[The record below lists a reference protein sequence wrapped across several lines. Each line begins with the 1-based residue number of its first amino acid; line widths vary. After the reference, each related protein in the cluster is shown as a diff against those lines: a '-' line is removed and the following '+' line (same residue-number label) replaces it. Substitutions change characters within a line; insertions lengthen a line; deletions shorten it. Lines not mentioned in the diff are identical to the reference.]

1 MSQSSEAD
9 SPETYPSDL
18 ASTSSRWLSR
28 ALQHTLNSAWQTP
41 DDFLQH
47 FGPDT
52 IMQALAD
59 ADEIRARLLVKL
71 ANVHERIAAK
81 KSLSSASEDLRLA
94 IDEHVTTPEAVLELF
109 QADDRVRYLKAPLL
123 WRFMFEDTFYLT
135 LPSDGESA
143 HQRAVRRLTFLV
155 KCGLEESLVTL
166 KDLVDGIEIERLAD
180 CLPPEELRRIVARA
194 MHLGREK
201 ALLDEERLFDLVP
214 LEKVLGFVPLDVVWQ
229 NVILR
234 RIAEPYGFVE
244 ESSVR
249 KSGAPP
255 EPTAASILNEMP
267 PAASSNKRPSK
278 PNIPSPVPQKEE
290 PSQLEAEPP
299 SSVENRSSE
308 DEARLSAIDRLK
320 EIGRLPPSHE
330 KLSTPTLFSIE
341 SMYADL
347 FDATTDEE
355 RAECIHESFPNES
368 HLRSAMLALAE
379 LLEPSIDVTRP
390 PISEADTEALVK
402 LVVFEERRRKD
413 GVAASR
419 SSVRPPPLPVGR
431 TAGSIPAAAR
441 MSVPVPPPL
450 PGAKG
455 NRSE

>member
-1 MSQSSEAD
+1 
-9 SPETYPSDL
+9 L
-18 ASTSSRWLSR
+18 
-28 ALQHTLNSAWQTP
+28 
-41 DDFLQH
+41 
-47 FGPDT
+47 
-52 IMQALAD
+52 
-59 ADEIRARLLVKL
+59 
-71 ANVHERIAAK
+71 
-81 KSLSSASEDLRLA
+81 
-94 IDEHVTTPEAVLELF
+94 
-109 QADDRVRYLKAPLL
+109 
-123 WRFMFEDTFYLT
+123 
-135 LPSDGESA
+135 
-143 HQRAVRRLTFLV
+143 
-155 KCGLEESLVTL
+155 TL
-166 KDLVDGIEIERLAD
+166 KDLIDGIEIERLAD

-201 ALLDEERLFDLVP
+201 SLLDEDRLFDLVP
-214 LEKVLGFVPLDVVWQ
+214 LSKVISYVPLDIIWQ

-234 RIAEPYGFVE
+234 RIAEPYGFVDE
-244 ESSVR
+244 GGAR

-267 PAASSNKRPSK
+267 PAASPKKQPSK
-278 PNIPSPVPQKEE
+278 PNIASPAPQKEE

-299 SSVENRSSE
+299 SSIENRGSE
-308 DEARLSAIDRLK
+308 DDVRLSAIERLK

-330 KLSTPTLFSIE
+330 KLPTSTLFSIE

-347 FDATTDEE
+347 FDAATDEE
-355 RAECIHESFPNES
+355 RAECIHESFPNET

-441 MSVPVPPPL
+441 MSAPVPPPL
-450 PGAKG
+450 PGSKG